1 VTKAAFITDTHYG
14 VRNDNAQFYD
24 YMGNFYTNVF
34 FPMLEQEGVQK
45 VVHLGDVVDRR
56 KHVNFLTAQHL
67 RKHFFEPLQDMNM
80 ETDYIIGNHDTF
92 FKNTNDVN
100 ALNELLV
107 GYDNATV
114 YTKATEIDLLGVK
127 TLYVPWI
134 CPDNYEH
141 SIDAIKTSNS
151 TLALGHLEIA
161 GFTMHAG
168 HVMDD
173 SGLSPDLFSRF
184 ELACSGH
191 FHHRSRN
198 GNINYLGAPYEM
210 TWSDYG
216 NTKGFHIYDTVTREL
231 EFFQNPYTMF
241 ARVVVEDELD
251 LDGLDIENKIVKLV
265 VQGQATQNDINEW
278 VTQLEQYNPHE
289 IKVVDETNIFTD
301 ETGDITPENLQDTV
315 SIVSQYIDTLETKV
329 NRESIKR
336 KVIDLYRNAMTVE

>member
-1 VTKAAFITDTHYG
+1 MARVAFITDSHWG

-24 YMGNFYTNVF
+24 FMGNFYSNVF
-34 FPMLEQEGVQK
+34 FPMIQQEGVEK

-107 GYDNATV
+107 GYNNATV
-114 YTKATEIDLLGVK
+114 YTKATEVDLLGLK
-127 TLYVPWI
+127 ALYLPWI

-141 SIDAIKTSNS
+141 SMQAIASSNS
-151 TLALGHLEIA
+151 VVALGHLEIA

-173 SGLSPDLFSRF
+173 TGLPPSIFSKF
-184 ELACSGH
+184 ELTCSGH

-198 GNINYLGAPYEM
+198 GDIHYLGCPYEM

-216 NTKGFHIYDTVTREL
+216 NAKGFHIFDTDTREL

-241 ARVVVEDELD
+241 ARIVVDEDGDFEIGD
-251 LDGLDIENKIVKLV
+251 VENKNVKLV
-265 VQGQATQNDINEW
+265 VRGNATQNDINGW
-278 VTQLEQYNPHE
+278 VSQIEKYNPHE
-289 IKVVDETNIFTD
+289 VKVVDETNIFTD

-329 NRESIKR
+329 DRESIKK